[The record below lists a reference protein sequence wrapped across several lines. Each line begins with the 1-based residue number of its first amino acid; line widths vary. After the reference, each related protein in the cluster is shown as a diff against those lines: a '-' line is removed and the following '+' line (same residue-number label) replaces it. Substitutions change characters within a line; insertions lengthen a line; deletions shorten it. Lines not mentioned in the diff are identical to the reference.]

1 MFKKDYLLR
10 LIEEAIRLM
19 AKAVN
24 LIDDNDLE
32 QAEKQ
37 IAKTYE
43 LLKANPQWNN
53 LSIIE
58 LIKTIENAELDDHRM
73 EIVADLFQVEA
84 QLKEAEQKDNEAN
97 QLLIKAL
104 AIYEYVDKTSTTY
117 SFERVAKIDKLNY
130 HLNQE

>member
-53 LSIIE
+53 LSIIW
-58 LIKTIENAELDDHRM
+58 KVNW
-73 EIVADLFQVEA
+73 
-84 QLKEAEQKDNEAN
+84 
-97 QLLIKAL
+97 
-104 AIYEYVDKTSTTY
+104 
-117 SFERVAKIDKLNY
+117 
-130 HLNQE
+130 